1 MVRNDT
7 VGSRIFDGFNAVFLI
22 LFAIAT
28 TVPFIYIIAGSF
40 ASQAEITARGFFLI
54 PRQPRLEAY
63 QYIMTSRLLPRS
75 MIVSIVVTVVGT
87 FVSMFVTVTFAY
99 PLSKKYLPG
108 RSVMLS
114 MVVFTM
120 LFNGGMIPTFLTVR
134 MFGLLNSFW
143 AMILPGA
150 VSVWNLIVLKN
161 FFQGIPEELED
172 SARIDGASDFR
183 VFVRIVLPLS
193 TAAIATFSL
202 FYAVGYWNSFRPAL
216 LYLPGNTSMWPLQL
230 VLRNIVMMSAGV
242 IADAAPFDPEAI
254 QPPPDSIRN
263 AVIVFATVPILLV
276 YPFIQKHF
284 TKGVMIGAIKG

>member
-7 VGSRIFDGFNAVFLI
+7 IGSRIFDGFNAVFLI
-22 LFAIAT
+22 LFAIVT
-28 TVPFIYIIAGSF
+28 TVPFLYIIAGSF

-63 QYIMTSRLLPRS
+63 EYILSSRLLPRA
-75 MIVSIVVTVVGT
+75 MIVSIVLTVVGT
-87 FVSMFVTVTFAY
+87 AVSMFFTITFAY

-108 RSVMLS
+108 RNVLLS

-120 LFNGGMIPTFLTVR
+120 LFSGGMIPVFLTVR
-134 MFGLLNSFW
+134 LFGLLNNFW
-143 AMILPGA
+143 AMILPGTISA
-150 VSVWNLIVLKN
+150 WNLIVMKN
-161 FFQGIPEELED
+161 FFQGIPEELEE
-172 SARIDGASDFR
+172 SARIDGATDFR
-183 VFVRIVLPLS
+183 VFIRIVLPLS

-216 LYLPGNTSMWPLQL
+216 LYLPGNPDMWPLQL
-230 VLRNIVMMSAGV
+230 VLRNIVMLAAGV
-242 IADAAPFDPEAI
+242 IADAAAFDPEFI

>member
-1 MVRNDT
+1 MKRNDT
-7 VGSRIFDGFNAVFLI
+7 LASRLFDGFNVIFLI
-22 LFAIAT
+22 AFAAVT
-28 TVPFIYIIAGSF
+28 TLPFIYIVAGSL

-54 PRQPRLEAY
+54 PRSPRLEAY
-63 QYIMTSRLLPRS
+63 EYIMSSRLLPRA
-75 MIVSIVVTVVGT
+75 MVVSILMTVVGT
-87 FVSMFVTVTFAY
+87 FVSMLLTVTFAY

-108 RSVMLS
+108 RNIMLS
-114 MVVFTM
+114 LVVFTM
-120 LFNGGMIPTFLTVR
+120 LFSGGMIPMFLTVR
-134 MFGLLNSFW
+134 ALGLLNNFW
-143 AMILPGA
+143 ALILPNA
-150 VSVWNLIVLKN
+150 ISVWNLIVLKN

-172 SARIDGASDFR
+172 SARIDGASDLR
-183 VFVRIVLPLS
+183 VFLRIVLPLS

-216 LYLPGNTSMWPLQL
+216 LYLAGAPDLWPLQL
-230 VLRNIVMMSAGV
+230 VLRNIVLMAGGV
-242 IADAAPFDPEAI
+242 IADVVVDPEFI

>member
-7 VGSRIFDGFNAVFLI
+7 IGSRIFDVFNVAFLI
-22 LFAIAT
+22 FFAIVT

-54 PRQPRLEAY
+54 PRSPRLEAY
-63 QYIMTSRLLPRS
+63 EYILSSRMLPRA
-75 MIVSIVVTVVGT
+75 MFVSILVTVVGT
-87 FVSMFVTVTFAY
+87 VVSMFMTVTFAY

-108 RSVMLS
+108 RNFMLS

-120 LFNGGMIPTFLTVR
+120 LFGGGMIPTFLTVR
-134 MFGLLNSFW
+134 LFGLLNSFW

-150 VSVWNLIVLKN
+150 ISSWNLIIIKK
-161 FFQGIPEELED
+161 FFESIPEELED

-183 VFVRIVLPLS
+183 VFIRIVLPLS

-216 LYLPGNTSMWPLQL
+216 LYLPSNTDMWPLQL
-230 VLRNIVMMSAGV
+230 VLRNIVLMAAGV
-242 IADAAPFDPEAI
+242 IADAAAFDPEFI

>member
-1 MVRNDT
+1 
-7 VGSRIFDGFNAVFLI
+7 
-22 LFAIAT
+22 
-28 TVPFIYIIAGSF
+28 
-40 ASQAEITARGFFLI
+40 
-54 PRQPRLEAY
+54 
-63 QYIMTSRLLPRS
+63 LPRA
-75 MIVSIVVTVVGT
+75 MFVSILLTVVGT
-87 FVSMFVTVTFAY
+87 FVSMVFTVTFAY

-108 RSVMLS
+108 RNVLLS

-120 LFNGGMIPTFLTVR
+120 LFSGGMIPIFLTVR
-134 MFGLLNSFW
+134 LFGLLNNFW
-143 AMILPGA
+143 AMILPGTISA
-150 VSVWNLIVLKN
+150 WNLIIIKN
-161 FFQGIPEELED
+161 FFQGIPEELEE
-172 SARIDGASDFR
+172 SARIDGATDFR

-216 LYLPGNTSMWPLQL
+216 LYLPGNPDMWPLQL
-230 VLRNIVMMSAGV
+230 VLRNIVMLAAGV
-242 IADAAPFDPEAI
+242 IADAAAFDPEFI

>member
-1 MVRNDT
+1 MVRNES
-7 VGSRIFDGFNAVFLI
+7 VASRIFDVFNALFLI
-22 LFAIAT
+22 GFAMIT
-28 TVPFIYIIAGSF
+28 TLPFVYIIAGSF

-54 PRQPRLEAY
+54 PMEPRLEAY
-63 QYIMTSRLLPRS
+63 EYIMASRLLPRAMYIS
-75 MIVSIVVTVVGT
+75 VVMTVVGT
-87 FVSMFVTVTFAY
+87 FVSMLLTITFAY

-108 RSVMLS
+108 RNVMLS
-114 MVVFTM
+114 LVVFTM
-120 LFNGGMIPTFLTVR
+120 LFSGGMIPTFLTVR
-134 MFGLLNSFW
+134 ALGLLNNFW
-143 AMILPGA
+143 ALILPQA
-150 VSVWNLIVLKN
+150 ISVWNLIVLKN

-172 SARIDGASDFR
+172 AARIDGASDLR
-183 VFVRIVLPLS
+183 VFVKIVLPLS

-216 LYLPGNTSMWPLQL
+216 LYLPGATDLWPLQL
-230 VLRNIVMMSAGV
+230 VLRNIVLMAGGV
-242 IADAAPFDPEAI
+242 IADVVVDPEFI